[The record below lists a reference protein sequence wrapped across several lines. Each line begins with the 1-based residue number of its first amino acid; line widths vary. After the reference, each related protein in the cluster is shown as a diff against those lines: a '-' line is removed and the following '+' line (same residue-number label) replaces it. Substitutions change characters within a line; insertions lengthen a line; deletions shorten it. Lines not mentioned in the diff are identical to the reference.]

1 VLVQWW
7 GRFLAIVEPSDGPLR
22 SDGRGGSAGLP
33 GARIGFLARIAE
45 PTAEGIAERI
55 AEPTAEGIAE
65 RIAEPTAEGIAE
77 RIAEPTARKTSETT
91 AEKE

>member
-7 GRFLAIVEPSDGPLR
+7 GRFLAIVKPSDGPLR

-33 GARIGFLARIAE
+33 GARIGFL
-45 PTAEGIAERI
+45 
-55 AEPTAEGIAE
+55 E